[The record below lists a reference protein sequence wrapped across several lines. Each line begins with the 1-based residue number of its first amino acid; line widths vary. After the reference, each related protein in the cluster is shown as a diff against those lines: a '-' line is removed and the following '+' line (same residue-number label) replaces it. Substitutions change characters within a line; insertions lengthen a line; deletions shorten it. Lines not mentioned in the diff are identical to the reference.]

1 MMKIL
6 VRNTEKTGV
15 IDYWIIFSEV
25 TERGDNMGYFI
36 IGALCFISGA
46 VIGVMLTAIIAI
58 GKSADK
64 IMEELNERKD
74 DADDW

>member
-25 TERGDNMGYFI
+25 TEREDNMGYFI

-58 GKSADK
+58 GKTADK
-64 IMEELNERKD
+64 IMGELNERKD

>member
-1 MMKIL
+1 M
-6 VRNTEKTGV
+6 

-58 GKSADK
+58 GKSTDK

>member
-1 MMKIL
+1 MMGIPVKNI
-6 VRNTEKTGV
+6 EKTGV
-15 IDYWIIFSEV
+15 TDYWIIFSEV

-36 IGALCFISGA
+36 IGALCFISGVA
-46 VIGVMLTAIIAI
+46 IGVMLTAIIAI

>member
-1 MMKIL
+1 M
-6 VRNTEKTGV
+6 

-36 IGALCFISGA
+36 IGALCFISGSA
-46 VIGVMLTAIIAI
+46 IGVMLTAIIAS
-58 GKSADK
+58 GKTADK

>member
-1 MMKIL
+1 M
-6 VRNTEKTGV
+6 
-15 IDYWIIFSEV
+15 IDYWITFSEV
-25 TERGDNMGYFI
+25 TERGDDMGYFI

-46 VIGVMLTAIIAI
+46 AIGVMLTAIIASC
-58 GKSADK
+58 KTADK